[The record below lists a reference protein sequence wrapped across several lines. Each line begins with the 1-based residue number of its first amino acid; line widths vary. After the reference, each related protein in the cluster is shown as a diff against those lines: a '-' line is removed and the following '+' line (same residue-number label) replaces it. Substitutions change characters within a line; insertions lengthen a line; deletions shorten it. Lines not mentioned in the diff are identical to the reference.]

1 ATNFVAQVP
10 PFIDRPLQ
18 AEGFGALYG
27 AVERHPSHHLRMGEL
42 ARTAADFPDS
52 LVGLAPNLLQMF
64 EEGELRVP
72 SGDVGRQSAAAGLMV
87 DVHDLSK
94 HVELALAVGGVADPH
109 RRRAFI
115 TG

>member
-27 AVERHPSHHLRMGEL
+27 AVERHPSHHLRVGEL

-52 LVGLAPNLLQMF
+52 LVGLAPNLLQML

-72 SGDVGRQSAAAGLMV
+72 SGHVGGQPAATGLVV
-87 DVHDLSK
+87 DVHDLAE
-94 HVELALAVGGVADPH
+94 HVALELAVGGLAEPH
-109 RRRAFI
+109 RRRV
-115 TG
+115 